1 MNHEI
6 VARPYSAIRF
16 LSDPSIT
23 EVAPSRVDIFKNFW
37 VLQID
42 NETIPSNLAKQVI
55 ELYEGELGNIG
66 AIPDMFLHLRQIFNI
81 EPLAPKVTIHRPD
94 ILLGNLNRD
103 GFLRPIIVGEEG
115 INYKRLKKDM
125 YEVIRLSRAGVLE
138 VGNLYLGYRINL

>member
-1 MNHEI
+1 M
-6 VARPYSAIRF
+6 
-16 LSDPSIT
+16 
-23 EVAPSRVDIFKNFW
+23 
-37 VLQID
+37 
-42 NETIPSNLAKQVI
+42 AKQVI

-138 VGNLYLGYRINL
+138 VGNFYLGYRINL